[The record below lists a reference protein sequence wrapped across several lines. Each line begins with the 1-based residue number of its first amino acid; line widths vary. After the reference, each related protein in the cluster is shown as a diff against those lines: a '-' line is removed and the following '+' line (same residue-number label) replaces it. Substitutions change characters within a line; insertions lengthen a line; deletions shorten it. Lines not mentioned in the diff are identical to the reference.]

1 MVAKKLHH
9 TPKPQIQSV
18 KPRRRRLGIRT
29 IPCVFGEERRIKRF
43 WYVFWKRGER
53 CRKRLSRAQEPGRP
67 LFFWFEGCLGP
78 FIALAH
84 FSRRT
89 VATFKRPWIG
99 LILTPLKI
107 FWLFVSKRYGSWKSN
122 GRIKSYGSQKLVMHQ
137 SVCYLDFCDILAFLT
152 PISTHK

>member
-18 KPRRRRLGIRT
+18 EPRRRRLGIRT

-53 CRKRLSRAQEPGRP
+53 CSKRLSRAQEPGRP

-84 FSRRT
+84 FSRWT
-89 VATFKRPWIG
+89 AATFKRPWIG

-107 FWLFVSKRYGSWKSN
+107 FLLFVSEKVWILKIQQSN
-122 GRIKSYGSQKLVMHQ
+122 QSYGS
-137 SVCYLDFCDILAFLT
+137 
-152 PISTHK
+152 

>member
-107 FWLFVSKRYGSWKSN
+107 FWLFVSEKVWILKIQRSN
-122 GRIKSYGSQKLVMHQ
+122 QKLWLSKV
-137 SVCYLDFCDILAFLT
+137 SDASIGVLPWFLWYLGLSNSDFN
-152 PISTHK
+152 P